1 MNIHKTAIINP
12 KAELADDVEVG
23 AYVIIEENVKIGKG
37 TKIGAHTYITGWTEI
52 GENCQIHMG
61 VILGN
66 EPQVAGYKGERSYVL
81 IGDNNIIR
89 EYVTIHRA
97 MEEDGVTKIGND
109 NFIMANVHIAHNCI
123 IGNNVTITNFAG
135 LTGHI
140 EVEDDAVISGLVAI
154 HQFVKIGRLSMIGGA
169 SKVTQDVPPYIL
181 VDGHPARAYGLN
193 LVGLK
198 RIGISDSIRSDLQK
212 AYRLLYRSSLNITD
226 ALKKIE
232 EELPPSDEV
241 KHLVEFIRNSK
252 RGICREK
259 DLRLKATDYTD

>member
-1 MNIHKTAIINP
+1 MGIHKTAIINP

-23 AYVIIEENVKIGKG
+23 AYVIIEGNVKIGKG
-37 TKIGAHTYITGWTEI
+37 TKISAHTYITGWTEI

-66 EPQVAGYKGERSYVL
+66 EPQVAGYKGERSYLL

-89 EYVTIHRA
+89 EYVTVHRA
-97 MEEDGVTKIGND
+97 MEEDGVTKIGNN
-109 NFIMANVHIAHNCI
+109 NFIMANTHIAHNCV
-123 IGNNVTITNFAG
+123 IGNNVTITNFAA

-140 EVEDDAVISGLVAI
+140 EVEDNAVLSGFVAI
-154 HQFVKIGRLSMIGGA
+154 HQFVKIGCISMIGGA
-169 SKVTQDVPPYIL
+169 SKLTQDVPPYIL
-181 VDGHPARAYGLN
+181 VDGRPARAYGLN

-198 RIGISDSIRSDLQK
+198 RMGVSNTIRSDLQK
-212 AYRLLYRSSLNITD
+212 AYRFLYRSSFNTTD

-232 EELPPSDEV
+232 QELPPSQEI

-252 RGICREK
+252 RGICKGRGVK
-259 DLRLKATDYTD
+259 LKSRRLH